1 MTRSMFRPMLPALG
15 LVLLSLAAAPAAAQ
29 IPDEF
34 TNLKLLDEDIDKR
47 RLVGIM
53 RDWAGGLG
61 VRCSHCHVGPD
72 NLQGMD
78 FASDEKETKRAAR
91 VMLEMSR
98 AINRQYVGS
107 WDEDDD
113 ARHQVVACYT
123 CHRGQPKPPR
133 KLTWVLGETVTSQG
147 VDAAMTQYEE
157 LKTEHYG
164 AGRYDFREQIFGEL
178 AQTAVNGGQLDVAL
192 EVLRSSL
199 EIYPESAH
207 LHAFLGMGLI
217 QSGDVEEAA
226 KKFDEALDLDPENR
240 TAQRGK
246 MTLERMRRPADG
258 GGDGD

>member
-1 MTRSMFRPMLPALG
+1 MTRSMVRPTLPVLALALLALPA
-15 LVLLSLAAAPAAAQ
+15 APVRAQ

-34 TNLKLLDEDIDKR
+34 INLKLLDPEIGKQQ
-47 RLVGIM
+47 LVGIM

-107 WDEDDD
+107 WDEEDD

-133 KLTWVLGETVTSQG
+133 KLTWVLGETVRSEG
-147 VDAAMTQYEE
+147 VEAAMAQYKE
-157 LKTEHYG
+157 LKAEHYG
-164 AGRYDFREQIFGEL
+164 AGLYDFRERVFGEL
-178 AQTAVNGGQLDVAL
+178 AQNAVNGGQLDVAL
-192 EVLRSSL
+192 DILRPSL

-217 QSGDVEEAA
+217 QDGDVEGAA
-226 KKFDEALDLDPENR
+226 EKFDQALELDPEDR
-240 TAQRGK
+240 TAKRGK
-246 MTLERMRRPADG
+246 TMLERMRRQAG
-258 GGDGD
+258 GEGNGD